1 MNIRYSFHLLSLA
14 LLTLLSSC
22 QSDFLKEYSQDMSR
36 AQTPT
41 DLNELMM
48 GDCLLP
54 LGLASISNST
64 YSINNPNYAV
74 LHFLSD
80 ELQENISTP
89 GRPDFLRECE
99 TYFPYF
105 CWQQDTY
112 RDYKGASTMTSSEA
126 NYWNLAYEKIDR
138 CNMVI
143 SAEKDVTCD
152 NDVDRALLRHVMGET
167 HFLRATYY
175 YMLVK
180 LYGKPYAPQTAASTP
195 GVPIKVSANVED
207 KEFQR
212 ASVADVY
219 QQILADLDE
228 AEKDL
233 GDVTTP
239 ENIYH
244 VGLDAV
250 YIFRSRVAMYMQDWN
265 QAADYASKALQQ
277 NNYLQTVAGWTSN
290 TEYPISS
297 SNKEVVFSNGASC
310 FGNLVFAYP
319 QRKNSSWDDPYSPA
333 FEVSDHLM
341 SLFSA
346 NDGRRKA
353 YITNEDDL
361 GYHRWSYHK
370 IDNSYKHLGVYNTVS
385 DVFSLRTAE
394 AYLNLAE
401 ADAELGKD
409 SEACQYLNK
418 LRDSRIQN
426 NTAVS
431 LSGKELISFIREER
445 ERELCFEGHRW
456 FDLRRYSIDTK
467 YPQTTTIEHTF
478 STYTLVDYENKRQET
493 RYYRLLPNDD
503 AYTLDIP
510 YNVRNFQK
518 SIGSNSRPAR
528 QPFKTVAAS
537 QDEDSGDDDSGS
549 DW

>member
-1 MNIRYSFHLLSLA
+1 M
-14 LLTLLSSC
+14 LLSSC

-54 LGLASISNST
+54 LGLASIHDSY
-64 YSINNPNYAV
+64 YSIENANYAV
-74 LHFLSD
+74 LHFMSD
-80 ELQENISTP
+80 ELQENISAS
-89 GRPDFLRECE
+89 GRPDILRESE

-105 CWQQDTY
+105 CWQQDVF
-112 RDYKGASTMTSSEA
+112 RNYKGSSTMTSDEA
-126 NYWNLAYEKIDR
+126 NYWDLAYEKIDR

-143 SAEKDVTCD
+143 SAESDVTCD
-152 NDVDRALLRHVMGET
+152 NDDDRALLRHVMGET

-175 YMLVK
+175 YMLVN

-195 GVPIKVSANVED
+195 GVPIKLSAKVED
-207 KEFQR
+207 KEFSR
-212 ASVADVY
+212 ASVAKVY

-233 GDVTTP
+233 SDVTQP

-319 QRKNSSWDDPYSPA
+319 QRKTNAWSDPYSPA
-333 FEVSDHLM
+333 FEVSDHLV

-353 YITNEDDL
+353 YITNEDDMN
-361 GYHRWSYHK
+361 YHRWSYHK
-370 IDNSYKHLGVYNTVS
+370 INNSYKHLGVYNTVS

-401 ADAELGKD
+401 TDAELGKD
-409 SEACQYLNK
+409 AEACQYLNK
-418 LRDSRIQN
+418 LRNSRIQD
-426 NTAVS
+426 NTSVS
-431 LSGKELISFIREER
+431 LSGKELITFIREER

-456 FDLRRYSIDTK
+456 FDLRRYSVDTK

-478 STYTLVDYENKRQET
+478 STYTYADYEYKRQET

-510 YNVRNFQK
+510 YSVRNFQK
-518 SIGSNSRPAR
+518 SIGSNSRPTR
-528 QPFKTVAAS
+528 QPFKTVAATE
-537 QDEDSGDDDSGS
+537 DEDSGDEDSGS
-549 DW
+549 NQ

>member
-1 MNIRYSFHLLSLA
+1 M
-14 LLTLLSSC
+14 LLSSC

-54 LGLASISNST
+54 LGLASIHDSY
-64 YSINNPNYAV
+64 YSIENANYAV
-74 LHFLSD
+74 LHFMSD
-80 ELQENISTP
+80 ELQENISAS
-89 GRPDFLRECE
+89 GRPDILRESE

-105 CWQQDTY
+105 CWQQDVF
-112 RDYKGASTMTSSEA
+112 RNYKGSSTMTSDEA
-126 NYWNLAYEKIDR
+126 NYWDLAYEKIDR

-143 SAEKDVTCD
+143 SAV
-152 NDVDRALLRHVMGET
+152 N
-167 HFLRATYY
+167 
-175 YMLVK
+175 

-195 GVPIKVSANVED
+195 GVPIKLSAKVED
-207 KEFQR
+207 KEFSR
-212 ASVADVY
+212 ASVAKVY

-233 GDVTTP
+233 SDVTQP

-319 QRKNSSWDDPYSPA
+319 QRKTNAWSDPYSPA
-333 FEVSDHLM
+333 FEVSDHLV

-353 YITNEDDL
+353 YITNEDDMN
-361 GYHRWSYHK
+361 YHRWSYHK
-370 IDNSYKHLGVYNTVS
+370 INNSYKHLGVYNTVS

-409 SEACQYLNK
+409 AEACQYLNK
-418 LRDSRIQN
+418 LRNSRIQD
-426 NTAVS
+426 NTSVS
-431 LSGKELISFIREER
+431 LSGKELITFIREER

-456 FDLRRYSIDTK
+456 FDLRRYSVDTK

-478 STYTLVDYENKRQET
+478 STYTYADYEYKRQET

-510 YNVRNFQK
+510 YSVRNFQK
-518 SIGSNSRPAR
+518 SIGSNSRPTR
-528 QPFKTVAAS
+528 QPFKTVAATE
-537 QDEDSGDDDSGS
+537 DEDSGDEDSGS
-549 DW
+549 NQ

>member
-1 MNIRYSFHLLSLA
+1 MNIRYSFLLLSLA
-14 LLTLLSSC
+14 LLTLFSSC

-54 LGLASISNST
+54 LGLASNSNSY
-64 YSINNPNYAV
+64 YSIDNPNYAV
-74 LHFLSD
+74 LHFMSD

-89 GRPDFLRECE
+89 GRPDFLRESE

-143 SAEKDVTCD
+143 SAEKDVKCD
-152 NDVDRALLRHVMGET
+152 NDVDRALLRHVMGGT

-175 YMLVK
+175 YMLVN

-195 GVPIKVSANVED
+195 GVPIKLSAKVED

-233 GDVTTP
+233 SDVTTP

-250 YIFRSRVAMYMQDWN
+250 YIFRSRVALYMQDWS
-265 QAADYASKALQQ
+265 QAADYATKALQQ
-277 NNYLQTVAGWTSN
+277 NNYLQTVAGWASN

-297 SNKEVVFSNGASC
+297 ANKEVVFSNGASC

-333 FEVSDHLM
+333 FEVSDHLV

-353 YITNEDDL
+353 YITNQDDL
-361 GYHRWSYHK
+361 DYHRWSYHK
-370 IDNSYKHLGVYNTVS
+370 INNSYKHLGVYNTVS

-409 SEACQYLNK
+409 AEACQYLNK
-418 LRDSRIQN
+418 LRDRRIEN

-456 FDLRRYSIDTK
+456 FDLRRYSVDTK

-478 STYTLVDYENKRQET
+478 STYTYVDYENKRQET

-510 YNVRNFQK
+510 YNVRNFQN
-518 SIGSNSRPAR
+518 SIGSNTRPAR

-537 QDEDSGDDDSGS
+537 EDEDSGDDDSGS

>member
-1 MNIRYSFHLLSLA
+1 MNIRYSFHILSLA
-14 LLTLLSSC
+14 LLTLLTSC

-36 AQTPT
+36 VQTPT

-64 YSINNPNYAV
+64 YYIDNPNYAV
-74 LHFLSD
+74 LHFMGD

-99 TYFPYF
+99 TYFPFF

-112 RDYKGASTMTSSEA
+112 RDYKGASTMTSDEA
-126 NYWNLAYEKIDR
+126 NYWNLTYEKIDR

-143 SAEKDVTCD
+143 SAGKDVTCD
-152 NDVDRALLRHVMGET
+152 NDVDRTLLRHVMGET

-175 YMLVK
+175 YMLVN
-180 LYGKPYAPQTAASTP
+180 LYGKPYTPQTVASTP
-195 GVPIKVSANVED
+195 GVPIKVSAKVED

-219 QQILADLDE
+219 QQILNDLDE

-233 GDVTTP
+233 SDVTTP
-239 ENIYH
+239 GNIYH

-250 YIFRSRVAMYMQDWN
+250 YIFRSRMALYMQDWN
-265 QAADYASKALQQ
+265 QAADYANKALQL
-277 NNYLQTVAGWTSN
+277 NNYLQTVAGWASN
-290 TEYPISS
+290 TDYPISS
-297 SNKEVVFSNGASC
+297 ANKEVVFSNGASC

-333 FEVSDHLM
+333 FEVSDHLV

-370 IDNSYKHLGVYNTVS
+370 INNGSKHLGTYNTVS

-409 SEACQYLNK
+409 AEACQYLNK
-418 LRDSRIQN
+418 LRDSRILN

-431 LSGKELISFIREER
+431 LSGKELITFVREER

-456 FDLRRYSIDTK
+456 FDLRRYSVDTK

-478 STYTLVDYENKRQET
+478 STYTYVDYENKRQET
-493 RYYRLLPNDD
+493 YYYRLLPNDD

-537 QDEDSGDDDSGS
+537 EDGDAGDENSGS
-549 DW
+549 DR

>member
-14 LLTLLSSC
+14 LLTMLSSC

-54 LGLASISNST
+54 LGLASNRNST
-64 YSINNPNYAV
+64 YTIDNPNYAV
-74 LHFLSD
+74 LHFMGD

-89 GRPDFLRECE
+89 GRPDFLRESE

-112 RDYKGASTMTSSEA
+112 RDYKGASTMTSDEA

-175 YMLVK
+175 YMLVN

-233 GDVTTP
+233 SDVTTP

-250 YIFRSRVAMYMQDWN
+250 YIFRSRVALYMQDWS
-265 QAADYASKALQQ
+265 QAADYATKALQL
-277 NNYLQTVAGWTSN
+277 NNYLQMVAGWASN

-297 SNKEVVFSNGASC
+297 ANKEVVFSNGASC
-310 FGNLVFAYP
+310 FGNLVFTYP

-333 FEVSDHLM
+333 FEVSDHLV

-361 GYHRWSYHK
+361 DYHRWSYHK
-370 IDNSYKHLGVYNTVS
+370 INNSYKHLGVYNTVS

-409 SEACQYLNK
+409 AEACQYLNK

-431 LSGKELISFIREER
+431 LSGKEQISFIREER

-478 STYTLVDYENKRQET
+478 STYTLMGYENKRQET
-493 RYYRLLPNDD
+493 RFYRLLPNDD

-537 QDEDSGDDDSGS
+537 
-549 DW
+549 

>member
-14 LLTLLSSC
+14 LLMLLSSC

-54 LGLASISNST
+54 LGLASIHDSY
-64 YSINNPNYAV
+64 YSIENANYAV
-74 LHFLSD
+74 LHFMSD
-80 ELQENISTP
+80 ELQENISAS
-89 GRPDFLRECE
+89 GRPDILRESE

-105 CWQQDTY
+105 CWQQDVF
-112 RDYKGASTMTSSEA
+112 RNYKGSSTMTSDEA
-126 NYWNLAYEKIDR
+126 NYWDLAYEKIDR

-143 SAEKDVTCD
+143 SAESDVTCD
-152 NDVDRALLRHVMGET
+152 NDDDRALLRHVMGET

-175 YMLVK
+175 YMLVN

-195 GVPIKVSANVED
+195 GVPIKLSAKVED
-207 KEFQR
+207 KEFPR
-212 ASVADVY
+212 ASVAKVY

-233 GDVTTP
+233 SDVTQP

-319 QRKNSSWDDPYSPA
+319 QRKTNAWSDPYSPA
-333 FEVSDHLM
+333 FEVSDHLV

-353 YITNEDDL
+353 YITNEDDMN
-361 GYHRWSYHK
+361 YHRWSYHK
-370 IDNSYKHLGVYNTVS
+370 INNSYKHLGVYNTVS

-409 SEACQYLNK
+409 AEACQYLNK
-418 LRDSRIQN
+418 LRNSRIQD
-426 NTAVS
+426 NTSVS
-431 LSGKELISFIREER
+431 LSGKELITFIREER

-456 FDLRRYSIDTK
+456 FDLRRYSVDTK

-478 STYTLVDYENKRQET
+478 STYTYADYEDKRQET

-510 YNVRNFQK
+510 YSVRNFQK
-518 SIGSNSRPAR
+518 SIGSNSRPTR

-537 QDEDSGDDDSGS
+537 EDEDSGDEDSGS
-549 DW
+549 NQ

>member
-14 LLTLLSSC
+14 LLMLLSSC

-54 LGLASISNST
+54 LGLASIHDSY
-64 YSINNPNYAV
+64 YSIENANYAV
-74 LHFLSD
+74 LHFMSD
-80 ELQENISTP
+80 ELQENISAS
-89 GRPDFLRECE
+89 GRPDILRESE

-105 CWQQDTY
+105 CWQQDVF
-112 RDYKGASTMTSSEA
+112 RNYKGSSTMTSDEA
-126 NYWNLAYEKIDR
+126 NYWDLAYEKIDR

-143 SAEKDVTCD
+143 SAESDVTCD
-152 NDVDRALLRHVMGET
+152 NDDDRALLRHVMGET

-175 YMLVK
+175 YMLVN

-195 GVPIKVSANVED
+195 GVPIKLSAKVED
-207 KEFQR
+207 KEFPR
-212 ASVADVY
+212 ASVAKVY

-233 GDVTTP
+233 SDVTQP

-250 YIFRSRVAMYMQDWN
+250 YIFRSRVAMYMQDWT

-319 QRKNSSWDDPYSPA
+319 QRKTDAWSDPYSPA
-333 FEVSDHLM
+333 FEVSDHLVR
-341 SLFSA
+341 LFSA

-353 YITNEDDL
+353 YITNEDDMN
-361 GYHRWSYHK
+361 YHRWSYHK
-370 IDNSYKHLGVYNTVS
+370 INNSYKHLGVYNTVS

-409 SEACQYLNK
+409 AEACQYLNK
-418 LRDSRIQN
+418 LRNSRIQD
-426 NTAVS
+426 NTSVS
-431 LSGKELISFIREER
+431 LSGKELITFIREER

-456 FDLRRYSIDTK
+456 FDLRRYSVDTK

-478 STYTLVDYENKRQET
+478 STYTYADYEDKRQET

-510 YNVRNFQK
+510 YSVRNFQK

-537 QDEDSGDDDSGS
+537 EDEDSGDEDSGS
-549 DW
+549 NQ